1 MPKGPWGGVALP
13 QRGPAVGQLMQGDG
27 RNDPKEPADDDA
39 VLSALSQFVHPHQKD
54 SNGAIA
60 PRLFTMASVTDDPIV
75 GIDLGTTHSLVAF
88 CSEDGPRIL
97 GNDELVPSVVRLGAE
112 AAVGESARANAVLFP
127 GAAPSTLSK
136 RLLGRTLAEVEAEA
150 GRFGFSIVAGH
161 QGLAAIQGPD
171 GQPSRPKKLQRRSW
185 VSFESGP
192 NQISVYR

>member
-54 SNGAIA
+54 STGAIA

-88 CSEDGPRIL
+88 CGEDGPRIL

-112 AAVGESARANAVLFP
+112 TAVGESARANTVLFP
-127 GAAPSTLSK
+127 EHHPFVQAS
-136 RLLGRTLAEVEAEA
+136 A
-150 GRFGFSIVAGH
+150 GTH
-161 QGLAAIQGPD
+161 LC
-171 GQPSRPKKLQRRSW
+171 
-185 VSFESGP
+185 
-192 NQISVYR
+192 